1 MPYYLKYS
9 MWSGSTTRMA
19 ETRDEAIQAV
29 NEIRLAG
36 GTVVEILDGHDRK
49 LGVAE
54 LRDGNSPAFMV
65 RETPSGADIDE

>member
-36 GTVVEILDGHDRK
+36 GTVIEILDGNDRK
-49 LGVAE
+49 LSVAE
-54 LRDGNSPAFMV
+54 LGDGTSPAFMV
-65 RETPSGADIDE
+65 PENPSKRRH